1 MSTLK
6 WKMKQM
12 LFGRF
17 LCPALQAF
25 LPKSLLWSVEL
36 PHLSFVSVTS
46 PGFGITSSLT
56 TVPKV
61 HSFFWVFLLIDL
73 FCSRCILQSDMK
85 PGNTPHFSCSTHT
98 FLWPLN
104 PNDPQV
110 LYYCCKPLLCCL
122 TRWKKHAACKAPM
135 KRVRMKSE
143 MSIWFHRENFRRQ
156 NIISQPGNCRDNGT
170 LYITNV
176 VEAFIWLIAHHQEL
190 HLFSRVKMHYLTLVL
205 WF

>member
-1 MSTLK
+1 
-6 WKMKQM
+6 MKNETNAIWEIS
-12 LFGRF
+12 LPCASSLSSKEF
-17 LCPALQAF
+17 ALEC
-25 LPKSLLWSVEL
+25 WTT
-36 PHLSFVSVTS
+36 SFVFCFSHIARLWYHFVTYYSTQSAQLLLSVS
-46 PGFGITSSLT
+46 IDWFIY
-56 TVPKV
+56 
-61 HSFFWVFLLIDL
+61 LL
-73 FCSRCILQSDMK
+73 CSRCILQSDMK

-135 KRVRMKSE
+135 KRVRMKSD

-156 NIISQPGNCRDNGT
+156 NIISQPGNCRDSGT

>member
-135 KRVRMKSE
+135 KGCQDEVRHE
-143 MSIWFHRENFRRQ
+143 HL
-156 NIISQPGNCRDNGT
+156 ISQREFQETEHYFTTWKLSGQWDPVYNQRGWGIYLIDCTSPGT
-170 LYITNV
+170 
-176 VEAFIWLIAHHQEL
+176 
-190 HLFSRVKMHYLTLVL
+190 SLVL
-205 WF
+205 